1 MNQFDINIHRFANKF
16 SDVYDFLYTHHDKVA
31 GFKEAMTVGDWFI
44 QNYPTFTRNFTD
56 YRGDILSS
64 DREVA
69 AFAYAAL
76 GIYLGEFLN
85 D

>member
-1 MNQFDINIHRFANKF
+1 MNITMEMVLDKF
-16 SDVYDFLYTHHDKVA
+16 NEVYSFIYDSEDKIPNYQDMIALGDKMIRSHDKFV
-31 GFKEAMTVGDWFI
+31 EDFI
-44 QNYPTFTRNFTD
+44 R

>member
-16 SDVYDFLYTHHDKVA
+16 SDVYDFLYTYHDKVA

-44 QNYPTFTRNFTD
+44 QNHSDFIAEFNR
-56 YRGDILSS
+56 YRQDILSS

-69 AFAYAAL
+69 AF
-76 GIYLGEFLN
+76 EFCIMYEIGKSVC
-85 D
+85 